1 MRTLLFLLL
10 LAPAA
15 YAQTFSWTLQTS
27 GTTADLHDV
36 FFTSHDTGY
45 VTGDTTLLLRTTD
58 GGLTWSAL
66 PAAPHNGTKSQ
77 AIWMFNSSTG
87 MLTPDYMGNTP
98 LRTTNGGQN
107 WSGTPSQA
115 GNPCFP
121 DGFFFASPTE
131 GFIYGT
137 GCFGGCYV
145 ARWNGSGWATEEM
158 VYYGVTPSSTT
169 IGIKGMAKDPVNNVY
184 VVVGDYGKIFRSTNG
199 FQTWD
204 TLALADTVDFTAV
217 DYVGNNTFVASS
229 KSQFNCI
236 YISTDDGLTFAPDPN
251 FALTFFYPEFYDV
264 DMVANGFGVAGGIAQ
279 TGGTGFLQWR
289 DASSGW
295 GGGGYQPVP
304 YAINAV
310 FVIDSANAFAVG
322 DSGQIYRWGLSTG
335 IGVNEYSTETL
346 AIFPNV
352 LTREDALTLNL
363 PGNAVWQLEIYNA
376 AGQRVC
382 SKSNVSGKTI
392 LPVNGF
398 ANSTGMYFCRVA
410 DAQGN
415 VRTGKV
421 LVR

>member
-1 MRTLLFLLL
+1 MRTLLFSLLL
-10 LAPAA
+10 SPVMH
-15 YAQTFSWTLQTS
+15 AQTFSWSQQTS
-27 GTTADLHDV
+27 GTTANLHDV
-36 FFTSHDTGY
+36 FFTSPDTGY
-45 VTGDTTLLLRTTD
+45 VTGDTTILLRTTN
-58 GGLTWSAL
+58 GGLTWNAL
-66 PAAPHNGTKSQ
+66 PAVPHNGTKSQ
-77 AIWMFNSSTG
+77 AIWMFNNSTG
-87 MLTPDYMGNTP
+87 MLTPDYLGSTP

-137 GCFGGCYV
+137 GCFGGCFI
-145 ARWNGSGWATEEM
+145 ARWNGSGWVSDQM
-158 VYYGVTPSSTT
+158 LFYGVTPSFTS

-184 VVVGDYGKIFRSTNG
+184 VAVGDYGKIFRSNNG

-204 TLALADTVDFTAV
+204 TIALADTVDFTAV

-229 KSQFNCI
+229 KSPFNCI

-264 DMVANGFGVAGGIAQ
+264 DMAANGFGVAGGIAQ
-279 TGGTGFLQWR
+279 TGNTGFLQWR
-289 DASSGW
+289 DATSGW
-295 GGGGYQPVP
+295 MGGGYQPVP

-335 IGVNEYSTETL
+335 IGVNENSTATL
-346 AIFPNV
+346 AIYPNV
-352 LTREDALTLNL
+352 LAAGDALTLEL
-363 PGNAVWQLEIYNA
+363 PGNAMWQLEMFNA
-376 AGQRVC
+376 AGQRVY
-382 SKSNVSGKTI
+382 SKNNVIGKTV
-392 LPVNGF
+392 LTVDAF
-398 ANSTGMYFCRVA
+398 AQATGMYFCRVA
-410 DAQGN
+410 DEQGN